1 MNYTDLQ
8 KRGGVGYTAPIC
20 EFVELDTN
28 ATICQG
34 SGERT
39 FGIDD
44 WDEDDSGLT
53 F

>member
-20 EFVELDTN
+20 EFVELDIN
-28 ATICQG
+28 EIICQ
-34 SGERT
+34 S
-39 FGIDD
+39 FGIED
-44 WDEDDSGLT
+44 WNEDDSGLT